1 MRHLLVFIALALL
14 SACHSF
20 DTTEIIE
27 PTDYQIQSVSFNLSK
42 DVFPTNM
49 VAQKVKDHQ
58 EFTLV
63 GAKLQQGDQNFVA
76 LWLFNAQDSADIRS
90 INHKAEE
97 FSRFPYLTAITA
109 QDEASN
115 LTAFLKRD

>member
-1 MRHLLVFIALALL
+1 
-14 SACHSF
+14 
-20 DTTEIIE
+20 
-27 PTDYQIQSVSFNLSK
+27 
-42 DVFPTNM
+42 M

-63 GAKLQQGDQNFVA
+63 GAKLKQGDQNFVA
-76 LWLFNAQDSADIRS
+76 LWLFNTLDSADIRS
-90 INHKAEE
+90 INLKAEE

-109 QDEASN
+109 REEASN